1 MKYIPDWFATSR
13 TSKKLYIA
21 LYTDDG
27 LPLLDD
33 DSSGVTFCCNELGNL
48 NVNLININFDNN
60 FHEDDPDTIILIRF
74 WLGIVNY
81 KNTKHLKKHKAK
93 N

>member
-1 MKYIPDWFATSR
+1 MCDEAFDASPGALKYIPDWFATSR

-48 NVNLININFDNN
+48 NVILINISFDNS
-60 FHEDDPDTIILIRF
+60 FDEDDPDTIILIRF
-74 WLGIVNY
+74 WLGIVN
-81 KNTKHLKKHKAK
+81 
-93 N
+93 